1 MSDPKILSVKEFLGL
16 VNDTLAMIPSAA
28 FVIEGEVSDF
38 KISQGKWINFD
49 LKDES
54 VDMKVPCFTTIYKI
68 GIPIQSGMRV
78 RARGSARVFE
88 RFGKFSLN
96 VDEVIPVGEGAL
108 QKAYIEL
115 KKKLTAEGIFDIRRK
130 RSIPEFP
137 ERIGLITSKEAAAYG
152 DFVRVLGNRMGG
164 MTIIHADCHV
174 QGQYAVSEILGAFQS
189 LAALPENEQPQVI
202 VLTRGGGSLEDL
214 HAFNDERV
222 VRAVFSSPIPV
233 IVGVGHERDE
243 SLCDF
248 AADVRA
254 STPSNAAE
262 LLVQSR
268 TELMRLIRISE
279 DRVWYGMSEG
289 VRKYNNRIERSL
301 QVFDHAISRTS
312 HGIHDTIMRF
322 TNSFDRYRLSVIQT
336 REHIER
342 RERSVTTL
350 FESSV
355 MQVRAKVD
363 GLARLI
369 KNVDPTLVLARG
381 YSIIR
386 KNGELVRSA
395 STLAPGDVFSVQLS
409 QGTLDAE
416 VVGKRRQEQLL

>member
-1 MSDPKILSVKEFLGL
+1 MDEPKILSVKDFLAL
-16 VNDTLAMIPSAA
+16 VNDTLAMIPSEA

-54 VDMKVPCFTTIYKI
+54 VDMKVPCFTTIYKL

-108 QKAYIEL
+108 QKAYLEL
-115 KKKLTAEGIFDIRRK
+115 KKKLTAEGIFDVRRK
-130 RSIPEFP
+130 RSIPQFP

-152 DFVRVLGNRMGG
+152 DFMRLLGNRMGG
-164 MTIIHADCHV
+164 LTVIHADCHV
-174 QGQYAVSEILGAFQS
+174 QGQHAVSEILGAFQS
-189 LAALPENEQPQVI
+189 LAALPESERPQVI

-222 VRAVFSSPIPV
+222 VRAVFSSNIPV

-262 LLVQSR
+262 LIVQSR
-268 TELMRLIRISE
+268 TELLRLVRISE
-279 DRVWYGMSEG
+279 DRMWYGMSER
-289 VRKYNNRIERSL
+289 VRKFNNRIERSL
-301 QVFDHAISRTS
+301 QVFDHAISRTG
-312 HGIHDTIMRF
+312 HGIHDTITRF
-322 TNSFDRYRLSVIQT
+322 TNSFDRFRLGVLQT

-342 RERSVTTL
+342 RERSVLSL

-355 MQVRAKVD
+355 LQVRAKVD

-395 STLAPGDVFSVQLS
+395 SVLAPGEAFSVQLS
-409 QGTLDAE
+409 QGTLEAE
-416 VVGKRRQEQLL
+416 VIGKRRQERLL

>member
-1 MSDPKILSVKEFLGL
+1 MEEPKILSVKDFLAL
-16 VNDTLAMIPSAA
+16 VNDTLAMIPSEG
-28 FVIEGEVSDF
+28 FVIEGEVSDY

-54 VDMKVPCFTTIYKI
+54 VDMKVPCFMTIYKL
-68 GIPIQSGMRV
+68 GMPIASGMRV

-96 VDEVIPVGEGAL
+96 IDEVIPVGEGAL

-130 RSIPEFP
+130 RSIPQFP

-152 DFVRVLGNRMGG
+152 DFMRLLGNRMGG
-164 MTIIHADCHV
+164 LTVIHADCHV

-189 LAALPENEQPQVI
+189 LAELPENERPQVI

-222 VRAVFSSPIPV
+222 VRAVFSSSIPV

-262 LLVQSR
+262 ILVQSR
-268 TELMRLIRISE
+268 TELMRLCRISE
-279 DRVWYGMSEG
+279 DRMWYGMSEG
-289 VRKYNNRIERSL
+289 IRKYNQRIERSL
-301 QVFDHAISRTS
+301 QVFDHAISRTG
-312 HGIHDTIMRF
+312 HGIHDTVTRF
-322 TNSFDRYRLSVIQT
+322 TNSFDRFRLSVMQT

-342 RERSVTTL
+342 RERSVLSL
-350 FESSV
+350 FESTV
-355 MQVRAKVD
+355 LRVRERVD

-386 KNGELVRSA
+386 KSGELVRS
-395 STLAPGDVFSVQLS
+395 STQLAPGDLFSVQLS
-409 QGTLDAE
+409 QGTFDAE
-416 VVGKRRQEQLL
+416 VTGKRRQEKLL